1 MAHTNHAH
9 AIGERKRH
17 TCGVSYREDR
27 DVSFF
32 SNFYSCSCFSL
43 AESLTGYSF
52 QYFFFLLRVYFLF
65 SFIFL
70 YLFILNLTRYY
81 YFDFFNS
88 HLYIMDTIFILPT
101 AGYLYSRF

>member
-1 MAHTNHAH
+1 MRMQLVREKGIHVASPIEK
-9 AIGERKRH
+9 IGMFLSFPIFIPVVASLSLSLSPDIASS
-17 TCGVSYREDR
+17 TFF
-27 DVSFF
+27 SFF
-32 SNFYSCSCFSL
+32 VFIFYF
-43 AESLTGYSF
+43 
-52 QYFFFLLRVYFLF
+52 YFLF
-65 SFIFL
+65 YFIFL